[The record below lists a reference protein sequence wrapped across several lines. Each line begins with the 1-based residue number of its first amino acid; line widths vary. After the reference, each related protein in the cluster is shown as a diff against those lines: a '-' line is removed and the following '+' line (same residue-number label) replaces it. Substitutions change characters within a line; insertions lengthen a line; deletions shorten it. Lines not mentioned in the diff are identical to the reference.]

1 VGGTITPDARLA
13 YYAKPLAAL
22 SLNDSF
28 SASGKIVVGQ
38 GGGNTL
44 LGFFNPATS
53 NEWRMANSLVFRLY
67 GRGDTF
73 QLHFEY
79 GTSLWRAGAGMFPDY
94 FTSGTICSWS
104 LTYTPVGEDS
114 GEITAVFNGQEA
126 TCTLSPGH
134 RGDGAVFTHF
144 GLLKVLKHPDD
155 TGHLWIDEVVINGIP
170 EDFSMD
176 PGWDAFQTQ
185 DSYLS
190 EDTRPRF
197 AFGYSGTQFAGGA
210 IPGEIGG
217 RFFR

>member
-1 VGGTITPDARLA
+1 MGGTITPDARLA

-53 NEWRMANSLVFRLY
+53 NEWRMANSLVFRLFM
-67 GRGDTF
+67 GVENTF

-94 FTSGTICSWS
+94 FKRYHLLLVIN
-104 LTYTPVGEDS
+104 LYPVGEDS
-114 GEITAVFNGQEA
+114 GEITVIQRPKA